1 MDMSVPLIIALNIGA
16 AALLA
21 LLLTALMLLPKRLH
35 PHRHPHL
42 QVHSDAATTPNS
54 RRRREHAQR
63 AQRDFQGRGGQPITD
78 S

>member
-1 MDMSVPLIIALNIGA
+1 MSVPLIIALNIGA
-16 AALLA
+16 AAFLT

-42 QVHSDAATTPNS
+42 LVQEAGATRLPE
-54 RRRREHAQR
+54 RRREHAQR
-63 AQRDFQGRGGQPITD
+63 AQRQPQGGGGRPVTD